1 MFKWFKDFV
10 GYKESN
16 ATTSNATS
24 ASAAGAAAALA
35 LAAANDHKTP
45 SGASGTAASSA
56 GANDFVSPQRER
68 YVSLI
73 ILSNAVFLKAK
84 IVLKFY
90 LARFFQKK
98 TEKN

>member
-68 YVSLI
+68 YVFLI
-73 ILSNAVFLKAK
+73 AVYYFIIRMLKT
-84 IVLKFY
+84 
-90 LARFFQKK
+90 RKK
-98 TEKN
+98 CL

>member
-1 MFKWFKDFV
+1 MLNLPYLKQFFSNRIPELFKWFKDFV

-56 GANDFVSPQRER
+56 GATDFVSPQRER
-68 YVSLI
+68 YVSFKL
-73 ILSNAVFLKAK
+73 
-84 IVLKFY
+84 FY
-90 LARFFQKK
+90 LTQFF
-98 TEKN
+98 

>member
-1 MFKWFKDFV
+1 MVIFKCILLYHVFSNPIPELFKWFKDFV

-45 SGASGTAASSA
+45 SGASGAAASST
-56 GANDFVSPQRER
+56 GTNDFVSPQRER
-68 YVSLI
+68 YV
-73 ILSNAVFLKAK
+73 
-84 IVLKFY
+84 FY
-90 LARFFQKK
+90 IYSISYGC
-98 TEKN
+98 